1 MTLAALDSS
10 PSVKAVRE
18 ALPGLEAWLV
28 GGTLRD
34 ALLDRPIEDVDL
46 AVEGDPEDVARAVAK
61 AAGGPAFPLSGE
73 FGGWRA
79 LARTGG
85 WTCEVSPLQG
95 GSIEADLAQRD
106 FSINAMAA
114 PLHGHGLVDPMGGQS
129 DVEARLLRVLGP
141 EAYAADPLRPL
152 RLIRLA
158 AELGFAPDAQTE
170 ALTIEAAPRVG
181 EASPERVFGELRRLM
196 VSEGVLDGLALSD
209 ELGVTRAVLP
219 EVHDLHD
226 VEQSQ
231 FHHLDVHDHTIE
243 VLARQ
248 VALESQLDDVFGDR
262 ATELAAVLD
271 EPFADE
277 LTRREAL
284 RFGALLHDIGKPATR
299 GVRDDGRVTFMGH
312 DAVGEVMVSDLCR
325 RLRMSDRLRVFLCS
339 LTRHHLVLGFLVHH
353 TPLSRRAVYT
363 YLRVCSP
370 VEVEVTALSCA
381 DRLATR
387 GRNADAAIEA
397 HLELAAELMGEAL
410 RWRAAGG
417 PPKPPIRGDDL
428 AESLGI
434 QRGPELGKLLAALQ
448 EARFAGEIETRAE
461 AVELA
466 RELSQNPQR

>member
-1 MTLAALDSS
+1 MTLAALDVS
-10 PSVKAVRE
+10 PSVRAVRE
-18 ALPGLEAWLV
+18 ALPGLDAWLV

-34 ALLDRPIEDVDL
+34 AMLDRPIEDVDL
-46 AVEGDPEDVARAVAK
+46 AVAGDPEGVARAVAK
-61 AAGGPAFPLSGE
+61 AAGGPAFPLSDQ

-85 WTCEVSPLQG
+85 WTCDVSPLQG

-106 FSINAMAA
+106 FSINAMAV
-114 PLHGHGLVDPMGGQS
+114 PLHGHGLVDPMGGQG
-129 DVEARLLRVLGP
+129 DVEAGLLRVLGP

-158 AELGFAPDAQTE
+158 AELGFRPDPQTE
-170 ALTIEAAPRVG
+170 ALTTDAAPRIG

-196 VSEGVLDGLALSD
+196 VSEGVLEGLALAD
-209 ELGVTRAVLP
+209 ALGVTRAVLP
-219 EVHDLHD
+219 ELYDLHD
-226 VEQSQ
+226 VEQSH

-243 VLARQ
+243 VLAQQ
-248 VALESQLDDVFGDR
+248 VALESRLEEVFGDR
-262 ATELAAVLD
+262 AAELSAVLD

-284 RFGALLHDIGKPATR
+284 RFGALLHDVGKPATR
-299 GVRDDGRVTFMGH
+299 GVRDDGRVTFIGH
-312 DAVGEVMVSDLCR
+312 DAVGEEMVHDLCR
-325 RLRMSDRLRVFLCS
+325 RLRTSDRLRVFLGA

-417 PPKPPIRGDDL
+417 PPKAPIRGDDL

-466 RELSQNPQR
+466 RELSQNPQP